1 MHALMLTWSNIEMP
15 TRVLDCAGGL
25 IQLLAG
31 MWEMWKAN
39 TFAATAFSSY
49 GGFWMGWALY
59 GILKSVRAHCVLP
72 SSPLAP
78 GRPLVAACAL
88 KFPAVFGLS
97 SLEHRICRPSHPDP
111 EGAHIPASTSL
122 SSTSLLLHWK
132 GGKHTCSAQHG
143 EPALCATLRAC
154 RARMLTPT

>member
-1 MHALMLTWSNIEMP
+1 MINHLERRDAWNMLTWSDIEVL

-78 GRPLVAACAL
+78 GKPR
-88 KFPAVFGLS
+88 
-97 SLEHRICRPSHPDP
+97 
-111 EGAHIPASTSL
+111 
-122 SSTSLLLHWK
+122 W
-132 GGKHTCSAQHG
+132 
-143 EPALCATLRAC
+143 
-154 RARMLTPT
+154 